1 LAFLMMERIPP
12 FLRRLLVPPDVGGGP
27 ELARLTRLVHT
38 ALVVGIAIDLIAGPP
53 VASLLSPWP
62 ELALA
67 LNGLLLVVFVGL
79 LILTRHG
86 RARLAAWLLIL
97 VLWLYQSAMLW
108 WFGGLRTPGIVTFFA
123 VVLMAALFLGPRG
136 SVVALVLSVAA
147 SLAVLLAEKAGLL
160 PAVQAPSAVLIWV
173 LLLINLFAVVVLA
186 HLAFAELRRANLSLQ
201 AEIDERRREEETR
214 RRLEEQLRQSQKLEA
229 VGRLAGGVAHDFNN
243 LLMVITGHGE
253 LLRRGLE
260 AEDPRRRKLNQMMS
274 AADRASRL
282 VRQLLAFSRSQ
293 ALEPQRVDL
302 DALVSEAARMLR
314 PLMGSNISLETRL
327 QASPRQVW
335 IDPAKIEQVIM
346 NLALNARDAM
356 PDGGRLDIGTESR
369 DVDDAG
375 AASPGRYVVLSVRDT
390 GAGMDAQTRSRVFE
404 PFFTTKSSGQRT
416 GLGLA
421 MAYGIVQQ
429 SGGHIAVES
438 ERGHGTA
445 FHIHLPL
452 LDADAD
458 SGPAEE
464 PPAEGARG
472 QETILV
478 VEDEESIRELARE
491 LLAGLGYGV
500 LCAESGET
508 ALAAAERHSGPIHLV
523 LADVVMPGLEA
534 PDLVARLRETRPSTR
549 ALYMSGHSGPE
560 LASHGF
566 DEGRPDFLPKPFGR
580 DLLARRVREI
590 LDRPLS
596 V

>member
-1 LAFLMMERIPP
+1 MSGVSSS
-12 FLRRLLVPPDVGGGP
+12 LRRLLVPPDVGGGP
-27 ELARLTRLVHT
+27 ELARLTRLMHM
-38 ALVVGIAIDLIAGPP
+38 ALVVGIAIDLVAGPL
-53 VASLLSPWP
+53 VASLLSPRP
-62 ELALA
+62 GLALA
-67 LNGLLLVVFVGL
+67 LNALLLVVFVGL
-79 LILTRHG
+79 LVLTRRG
-86 RARLAAWLLIL
+86 RARLAAWLLVIL
-97 VLWLYQSAMLW
+97 LWLYLSAMLW
-108 WFGGLRTPGIVTFFA
+108 WFGGLRAPSLVTFFA
-123 VVLMAALFLGPRG
+123 LVLVAALILGPRG
-136 SVVALVLSVAA
+136 SAVALALSFSV
-147 SLAVLLAEKAGLL
+147 SLAALLAEKAGLL
-160 PAVQAPSAVLIWV
+160 PAAPAPSTLLIWV
-173 LLLINLFAVVVLA
+173 LFLINLFAVVILA

-201 AEIDERRREEETR
+201 AEAGQHRREEETR

-260 AEDPRRRKLNQMMS
+260 AEDPHRRKLNQIMS

-293 ALEPQRVDL
+293 ALEPQQVDL

-314 PLMGSNISLETRL
+314 PLLGSNISLTTRL
-327 QASPRQVW
+327 QAESGQVW
-335 IDPAKIEQVIM
+335 VDPGKIEQVII

-356 PDGGRLDIGTESR
+356 ADGGRLDIGTETR

-375 AASPGRYVVLSVRDT
+375 PAPPGRYVVLSVRDT
-390 GAGMDAQTRSRVFE
+390 GAGMDARTRSRVFE
-404 PFFTTKSSGQRT
+404 PFFTTNSTGQRS

-429 SGGHIAVES
+429 SGGLIDVES

-452 LDADAD
+452 VDAGAD

-464 PPAEGARG
+464 PPRAAAGG
-472 QETILV
+472 HETILV
-478 VEDEESIRELARE
+478 VEDETSIRELARE
-491 LLAGLGYGV
+491 LLEGLGYV
-500 LCAESGET
+500 VICAESGEA
-508 ALAAAERHSGPIHLV
+508 ALAAAERHPGPIHLV
-523 LADVVMPGLEA
+523 LADIVMPGIEA
-534 PDLVARLRETRPSTR
+534 PDLVARLQESRASTR
-549 ALYMSGHSGPE
+549 VLYMSGHSGPE

-566 DEGRPDFLPKPFGR
+566 DEGRPDFLPKPFGQ

-596 V
+596 A